1 MTGRP
6 ERRAA
11 DASGQPTVRRGRG
24 LRPVTGQTR
33 VTVEEIFFDVVFV
46 FAFIQVTTLMTAEA
60 GALGVLHGLLV
71 LTLMWWSWSLFAW
84 LGNRVR
90 CDFGL
95 SRLVLLAATPVMFTL
110 AVSTREAFADLPG
123 GVYTPLVFVA
133 SFVVLRLLYLALRLY
148 ATPSLG
154 GRERVALIGPMLVAT
169 LLLLLAAALPRSG
182 LGERT
187 VEVGQ
192 VLLWTV
198 AVGVDYGVGLAVKLS
213 QRAVFSVRH
222 WTERHGL
229 IVIVALGEVLV
240 AVGIAGSDVPT
251 TAGLLL
257 ASVLAVVVAGAL
269 GWIYF
274 DLSALVGEYAL
285 RDADPARR
293 VTLARDAYSYLHLPL
308 IVGVILL
315 AVGLKHTPSLVVASQ
330 SYREGD
336 PLDQVGRYAMYGGV
350 ALYLVAHAAFQLRL
364 SRLVVAVVWPRLL
377 AATALLAMLPLTGRI
392 AALRSLVWLAVICV
406 VTAMVEFMVSR
417 RQRRGLRQALA
428 EEIEG
433 GRPDGPG
440 PLGAP
445 H

>member
-1 MTGRP
+1 MTAQPDRH
-6 ERRAA
+6 AA
-11 DASGQPTVRRGRG
+11 DEPRRPTVRLRRG

-33 VTVEEIFFDVVFV
+33 VTTEEIFFDVVFV
-46 FAFIQVTTLMTAEA
+46 FAFIQITTLVTAKA
-60 GALGVLHGLLV
+60 GVLGVLQGLLV
-71 LTLMWWSWSLFAW
+71 LTLLWWSWSLFAW

-90 CDFGL
+90 CNYGL
-95 SRLVLLAATPVMFTL
+95 SRLVLLAATPAMFTL
-110 AVSTREAFADLPG
+110 AVSTREAFTDLPG

-133 SFVVLRLLYLALRLY
+133 GFVFLRLLYLALRLY
-148 ATPSLG
+148 ATPSLN
-154 GRERVALIGPMLVAT
+154 GRDLIALIGPMLVAAA
-169 LLLLLAAALPRSG
+169 LLLLAASLPRSG

-192 VLLWTV
+192 VVLWTV

-213 QRAVFSVRH
+213 QRAIFSVRH

-229 IVIVALGEVLV
+229 IIIVALGEVLV
-240 AVGIAGSDVPT
+240 AVGIAGSNLRT
-251 TAGLLL
+251 TLGLLM

-315 AVGLKHTPSLVVASQ
+315 AVGLKHTPSLVVASE
-330 SYREGD
+330 SYRQGD

-350 ALYLVAHAAFQLRL
+350 ALFLVAHAAFQLRL

-377 AATALLAMLPLTGRI
+377 AAVALLAMLPLIARI
-392 AALRSLVWLAVICV
+392 AAVRALVGLTVVCV
-406 VTAMVEFMVSR
+406 VTAAVEFAVSR
-417 RQRRGLRQALA
+417 RQRRGLRRALA
-428 EEIEG
+428 EEIEHG
-433 GRPDGPG
+433 PPDGPG
-440 PLGAP
+440 PLRAP